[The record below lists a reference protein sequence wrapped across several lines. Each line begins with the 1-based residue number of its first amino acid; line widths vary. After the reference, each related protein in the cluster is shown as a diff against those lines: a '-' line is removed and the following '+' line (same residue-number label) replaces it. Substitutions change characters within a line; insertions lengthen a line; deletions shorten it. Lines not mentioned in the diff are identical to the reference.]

1 MDSIIIFGAKYLF
14 VAVTLIFVYAW
25 LVAPRR
31 YKIEIASATIIASVL
46 ALIFK
51 LIGSKLYYDPRP
63 FVTHHLRPLVIH
75 APDNGFPSEHT
86 IFCITLASV
95 LFLYRPKLG
104 ILAFI
109 VGLVVGAAR
118 VGAHIHSP
126 IDIIGGA
133 LMGAAAGYIG
143 YRLANYLLKPKAN
156 KQTG

>member
-1 MDSIIIFGAKYLF
+1 M
-14 VAVTLIFVYAW
+14 
-25 LVAPRR
+25 PR
-31 YKIEIASATIIASVL
+31 IT
-46 ALIFK
+46 
-51 LIGSKLYYDPRP
+51 GSPQN
-63 FVTHHLRPLVIH
+63 I
-75 APDNGFPSEHT
+75 
-86 IFCITLASV
+86 
-95 LFLYRPKLG
+95 LFL
-104 ILAFI
+104 